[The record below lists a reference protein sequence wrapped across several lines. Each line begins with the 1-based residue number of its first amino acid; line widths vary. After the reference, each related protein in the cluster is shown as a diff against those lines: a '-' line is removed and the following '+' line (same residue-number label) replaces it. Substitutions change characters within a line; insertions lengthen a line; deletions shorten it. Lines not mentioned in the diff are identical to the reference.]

1 MTQPMSLDALRT
13 MGVAD
18 VPNDCGRW
26 LIHGPQGSGK
36 SALAATIAPLGPTL
50 YIDLTGEKGIRSFQ
64 GAPGSENIRVVR
76 PGSITDLDD
85 VFWLLKSGNHPF
97 KAVVVDSL
105 SSVQKMAM
113 RFIQGADE
121 TAVKEIRQ
129 GRAPATMQNWGQTL
143 DIMID
148 TATFWYGLADAGASS
163 PMHVVMTAQTKIT
176 ESEDTGTVTRVP
188 DVQRGALTS
197 VLATPDYV
205 LYTDLEEN
213 PDYFSDP
220 DNQPQMKHIVRF
232 GNNINYRTKARL
244 PYALRGRV
252 PAVMGRT
259 KPLSLVDLSR
269 VLQIGG
275 LPAAGTKAPAPAAAA
290 ATTESESA

>member
-1 MTQPMSLDALRT
+1 MTTAMSLDALRT
-13 MGVAD
+13 MDVSE

-36 SALAATIAPLGPTL
+36 SALAATIAAVGPTL

-64 GAPGSENIRVVR
+64 GAPGSQNIRVVR
-76 PGSITDLDD
+76 PPSITELDD
-85 VFWLLKSGNHPF
+85 IFWLLKSGKHPF
-97 KAVVVDSL
+97 RAVVMDSL

-148 TATFWYGLADAGASS
+148 TATFWYGLADAGSTS

-176 ESEDTGTVTRVP
+176 ESEDTGLVTRVP

-220 DNQPQMKHIVRF
+220 DTQPQMNHIVRF
-232 GNNINYRTKARL
+232 GNNTSYRTKARL
-244 PYALRGRV
+244 PYHLRGRI
-252 PAVMGRT
+252 PAVMGR
-259 KPLSLVDLSR
+259 KKALNLVDLSR

-275 LPAAGTKAPAPAAAA
+275 LPAVEKPAPAAAA
-290 ATTESESA
+290 AAATNESESA